1 MSCTVIPSFSSIT
14 FRIQILVDRFRF
26 DCWFCDLKSH
36 ETLGNHIL
44 SQDSVSSTKMG
55 QSVHCEEKNE
65 LYDVGGTALQV

>member
-1 MSCTVIPSFSSIT
+1 MSCMVIPSFSSIT
-14 FRIQILVDRFRF
+14 FSIQTLVDRFKF

-65 LYDVGGTALQV
+65 LYDVGSTALQV